1 MAAVN
6 NMLKMTKKGG
16 AVIFNTFIERSIEL
30 IKYYEAKN
38 SLEVDF
44 NFGYY
49 TILKK

>member
-1 MAAVN
+1 MIYIN
-6 NMLKMTKKGG
+6 IGSNLNSSTGDRLYNLK
-16 AVIFNTFIERSIEL
+16 RSIEL